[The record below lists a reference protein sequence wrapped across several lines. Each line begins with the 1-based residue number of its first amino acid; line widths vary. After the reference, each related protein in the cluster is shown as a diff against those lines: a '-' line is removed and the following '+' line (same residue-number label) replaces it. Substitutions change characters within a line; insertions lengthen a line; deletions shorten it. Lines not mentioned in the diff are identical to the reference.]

1 MLVLGLSRSREI
13 LGARLGRDSKVVD
26 EASQPPPPPH
36 PTHPHPHL
44 SAPYLHLQG
53 DHDAMRPEPLI
64 PTLTLLTF
72 IAKVVGWLEMQCNR
86 ATSWFSREQ
95 EIY

>member
-1 MLVLGLSRSREI
+1 
-13 LGARLGRDSKVVD
+13 
-26 EASQPPPPPH
+26 
-36 PTHPHPHL
+36 
-44 SAPYLHLQG
+44 
-53 DHDAMRPEPLI
+53 MRPEPLI